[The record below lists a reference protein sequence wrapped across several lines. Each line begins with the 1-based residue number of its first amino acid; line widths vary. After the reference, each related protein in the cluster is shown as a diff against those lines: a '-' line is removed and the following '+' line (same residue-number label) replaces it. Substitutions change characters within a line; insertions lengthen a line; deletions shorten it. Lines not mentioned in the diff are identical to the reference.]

1 MKKRFI
7 PYPFQNNIHRLSKED
22 CINCFDGLKN
32 KHPPKHGIKNFKDWL
47 SSSFGEGLCQIFM
60 YPYNF
65 KVWAYPPEELNH
77 KWVGE
82 RVAEVDLKKIKKNIE
97 QNRDD
102 VNWGPNNTFQFPKY
116 GGTGAIWNSI
126 ANLVGK
132 DKILLNQEV
141 LKIDYKN
148 KIIKTHSETIEY
160 QNLLSTIALNHLT
173 QLIQDEPLHKLSSQL
188 KFSGTHVI
196 GIGLEGQL
204 PATLKGKCWIYFPEA
219 DSPFYRVTVFSNYS
233 PHNVPDSKNQFSL
246 MAEVSQS
253 KLKPVCSD
261 TIVEETI
268 EAMKRCKLF
277 KQEKILSKWHFHA
290 EQGYPTPSLERDDI
304 LKSLLPKLA
313 AKEIYSRGR
322 FGSWLYEIS
331 NQDHTFMQGVEWVN
345 KQLKDEDEK
354 TFKF

>member
-1 MKKRFI
+1 MARKIKNLILGAGPCGLGAAYRLNDLKEKDFLILEKSEKIGGLATSYIDKKGFTWDIGGHVQFSHYDYFDKAMLAALGKDGWLHHQREAWVWMKKRFI

-219 DSPFYRVTVFSNYS
+219 DSPF
-233 PHNVPDSKNQFSL
+233 
-246 MAEVSQS
+246 
-253 KLKPVCSD
+253 
-261 TIVEETI
+261 
-268 EAMKRCKLF
+268 
-277 KQEKILSKWHFHA
+277 
-290 EQGYPTPSLERDDI
+290 
-304 LKSLLPKLA
+304 
-313 AKEIYSRGR
+313 
-322 FGSWLYEIS
+322 
-331 NQDHTFMQGVEWVN
+331 
-345 KQLKDEDEK
+345 
-354 TFKF
+354 